1 MNSLVS
7 FYRKSFGQALAIA
20 SLMCLMSVPFLM
32 NVRVGPQGGFIIE
45 STSAILALC
54 MVLGVTLMGKFTAK
68 PPLVSVM
75 FAVFATIISL
85 QARLMDISWVSQV
98 DLTASVL
105 LLAALS
111 TWALAS
117 WQAQNE
123 IPLMRWIA
131 LGLLIGVLLQT
142 AVMWTQYFGLS
153 KHFHGIISYSS
164 SKNIMGQLGQRNHLG
179 HYLMWGMVAVL
190 YLSHTKAL
198 SRWLSMAAV
207 FWLGLSMGLIGSR
220 TLIVYLM
227 AISLLAIIWRF
238 WAGRAYQANLYWI
251 LLTLLWV
258 LLVQFG
264 LEKVL
269 YAFNQ
274 STTTTGLERLVNAAD
289 VVDTARSVEWQKAWL
304 SFLNSPWLGHGWGSS
319 SSQSVI
325 LHGALPDFAGLRTV
339 GVLFTH
345 SHNSLLQLLSE
356 VGLLGTL
363 WLAGCFAVMVVVCFK
378 YAKRPESFFILTLA
392 TITVCHSLLEYPLWY
407 VYFLLPFA
415 LFWALVPRSA
425 EAGLVPQDGCK
436 KLNLAAALAT
446 VMALAVCIR
455 LLFAYNDIMSV
466 YGVAKNESP
475 EVAASKKA
483 KIHTLIEREYLL
495 DYYARMALIERSF
508 DAYQGAEVADEV
520 ENARLVA
527 EYRPYNSYA
536 IRWGMYQ
543 YRTGQEAA
551 AKKWMDEVWLYYPAS
566 IAGNVTAMQKS
577 LWYTDLIP
585 LAKQRCLQ
593 YQQKVKITCP

>member
-1 MNSLVS
+1 
-7 FYRKSFGQALAIA
+7 
-20 SLMCLMSVPFLM
+20 P
-32 NVRVGPQGGFIIE
+32 
-45 STSAILALC
+45 
-54 MVLGVTLMGKFTAK
+54 
-68 PPLVSVM
+68 
-75 FAVFATIISL
+75 
-85 QARLMDISWVSQV
+85 WV
-98 DLTASVL
+98 
-105 LLAALS
+105 
-111 TWALAS
+111 
-117 WQAQNE
+117 
-123 IPLMRWIA
+123 
-131 LGLLIGVLLQT
+131 
-142 AVMWTQYFGLS
+142 
-153 KHFHGIISYSS
+153 
-164 SKNIMGQLGQRNHLG
+164 
-179 HYLMWGMVAVL
+179 
-190 YLSHTKAL
+190 
-198 SRWLSMAAV
+198 
-207 FWLGLSMGLIGSR
+207 
-220 TLIVYLM
+220 
-227 AISLLAIIWRF
+227 
-238 WAGRAYQANLYWI
+238 
-251 LLTLLWV
+251 
-258 LLVQFG
+258 
-264 LEKVL
+264 
-269 YAFNQ
+269 
-274 STTTTGLERLVNAAD
+274 
-289 VVDTARSVEWQKAWL
+289 
-304 SFLNSPWLGHGWGSS
+304 GHGWGSS

-378 YAKRPESFFILTLA
+378 YAKQPESFFILALA
-392 TITVCHSLLEYPLWY
+392 SITVCHSLLEYPLWY

-425 EAGLVPQDGCK
+425 EARLVPQDGCK
-436 KLNLAAALAT
+436 KLNLAAALTT

-483 KIHTLIEREYLL
+483 KIHALIEREYLL

-551 AKKWMDEVWLYYPAS
+551 ARKWMEEVWLYYPAS

>member
-1 MNSLVS
+1 MNNLVC
-7 FYRKSFGQALAIA
+7 FYRKSLGQVLAIA
-20 SLMCLMSVPFLM
+20 ALMCLLTVPFLM

-45 STSAILALC
+45 STSAILALS
-54 MVLGVTLMGKFTAK
+54 MVLGVTLMGKFTQR
-68 PPLVSVM
+68 PPLISVM
-75 FAVFATIISL
+75 FVGFAALIAI
-85 QARLMDISWVSQV
+85 QARVMDISWVSQV

-105 LLAALS
+105 LVVALA

-117 WQAQNE
+117 WQQQSTTS
-123 IPLMRWIA
+123 LMYWIA
-131 LGLLIGVLLQT
+131 VALLIGVLLQT
-142 AVMWTQYFGLS
+142 AVMWMQYFGLTS
-153 KHFHGIISYSS
+153 YFKGLISYSS

-179 HYLMWGMVAVL
+179 HYLMWGMVSVL
-190 YLSHTKAL
+190 YLHHTKAL
-198 SRWLSMAAV
+198 SRWISIALV

-227 AISLLAIIWRF
+227 AISILAMVWRL
-238 WAGRAYQANLYWI
+238 WAGKAYQTTLYWV
-251 LLTLLWV
+251 LATLLWV

-269 YAFNQ
+269 SAFEQ
-274 STTTTGLERLVNAAD
+274 SHTTTGLERLVNSAH

-304 SFLNSPWLGHGWGSS
+304 SFLSSPWTGHGWGSS
-319 SSQSVI
+319 SSQSV
-325 LHGALPDFAGLRTV
+325 LMHGALPNLEGLRTV
-339 GVLFTH
+339 NVLFTH
-345 SHNSLLQLLSE
+345 CHNSVLQLLSE

-363 WLAGCFAVMVVVCFK
+363 WLAGCFLALVFACFK
-378 YAKRPESFFILTLA
+378 YAKRPESFFILALA
-392 TITVCHSLLEYPLWY
+392 SITVCHSLLEYPLWY

-415 LFWALVPRSA
+415 LFWALVPRR
-425 EAGLVPQDGCK
+425 EAQQEACG
-436 KLNLAAALAT
+436 KLNWAAMLTTVVAL
-446 VMALAVCIR
+446 VMCVR
-455 LLFAYNDIMSV
+455 LLFAYNDIMGV
-466 YGVAKNESP
+466 YGVAKNESV

-483 KIHTLIEREYLL
+483 KIHALIEREYLL

-508 DAYQGAEVADEV
+508 DAYQGAELADEV

-543 YRTGQEAA
+543 YRAGQEDA
-551 AKKWMDEVWLYYPAS
+551 AKKWLDEVWLYYPTS
-566 IAGNVTAMQKS
+566 IAGNVNAMQKS